1 MKPLGEITKGFFKE
15 NPILVIMLGL
25 CATLAC
31 STNFSDALGMG
42 LAFTFVIVGS
52 NVVISL
58 IRKIVPG
65 QVRIPVYITVIATLV
80 TVADYVMKAY
90 VPALSRSLG
99 VFVPLIVVNCII
111 MGRAE
116 AFASKN
122 GVWRSFL
129 DGLGMGAG
137 FTIVIV
143 LIGFIRGLL
152 GEGTVSMTLLGLK
165 DVTVLSE
172 KWYPGVL
179 IFILAPGAFLVIGFL
194 IALHHKI
201 GELLATAKARKAK
214 AKLRQAMA
222 VSMTLSGKGAPT
234 DDQQ

>member
-1 MKPLGEITKGFFKE
+1 MKPLGEIGKGLFKE

-42 LAFTFVIVGS
+42 LAFSFVIVGS

-58 IRKIVPG
+58 VRRLVPG

-80 TVADYVMKAY
+80 TVADYVMKAF
-90 VPALSRSLG
+90 VPDLSRSLG

-129 DGLGMGAG
+129 DGLGMGIG
-137 FTIVIV
+137 FTVVIA
-143 LIGFIRGLL
+143 LIGILRGLM
-152 GEGTVSMTLLGLK
+152 GEGTISLSLLGLK
-165 DVTVLSE
+165 DITVLSD

-201 GELLATAKARKAK
+201 GDLLATAKARKTQSN
-214 AKLRQAMA
+214 LRQAA
-222 VSMTLSGKGAPT
+222 TASPTVSGEGAST
-234 DDQQ
+234 DDRQ